1 MVIFHSYVSLP
12 EGTLS
17 SSLSPLSVW
26 PTLRE
31 SNMEIGK
38 SLNDPWNWTNWK
50 IISQWWIFQQAMHD
64 DQEYPLVNIQKT
76 TVWKSTIFNGKTHYK
91 WPFSMAMVNYQE
103 YIPTCPA
110 IHRPS
115 NPLYVKLQLRLP
127 PPPVALQHQP
137 PERMLSSELWF
148 NQQTLQGWN
157 PIYNHGQKLTFKH
170 TSHMWFD
177 HDEMYLQ
184 YSKPE
189 QKKNIQRYPIDNIF
203 QLSYPF

>member
-1 MVIFHSYVSLP
+1 
-12 EGTLS
+12 
-17 SSLSPLSVW
+17 
-26 PTLRE
+26 
-31 SNMEIGK
+31 
-38 SLNDPWNWTNWK
+38 
-50 IISQWWIFQQAMHD
+50 
-64 DQEYPLVNIQKT
+64 
-76 TVWKSTIFNGKTHYK
+76 
-91 WPFSMAMVNYQE
+91 MAMVNYQE

-189 QKKNIQRYPIDNIF
+189 QKKNIQRYPIDNF
-203 QLSYPF
+203 SVVLPFLETISPQKKVGYHWKIHINVISVGKTIINHPQFHHK